1 MRKFGKWAISFGV
14 LALFTTVVISNFSSS
29 NVAYAKAVGS
39 LQNKFKQPGYD
50 PDHYVD
56 LTSGRGL
63 FVNQMLCTITPQEL
77 SELETKY
84 QVHVQTIRVG
94 RQAFEI
100 VTVPGRIT
108 QQQLNQILGSKNHCT
123 IVRHQNILFF
133 FLTPSVS

>member
-1 MRKFGKWAISFGV
+1 MQKFWKWTLSFGILV
-14 LALFTTVVISNFSSS
+14 LFTTVVISNFSSS

-39 LQNKFKQPGYD
+39 LEGKFNQPGYD
-50 PDHYVD
+50 PGHYVE

-63 FVNQMLCTITPQEL
+63 FVNQMLCTITMQEL

-84 QVHVQTIRVG
+84 HVHVQTVRVG
-94 RQAFEI
+94 RQEIEI

-108 QQQLNQILGSKNHCT
+108 QQQLNQILGPKNHCT